1 MKNAIIGQSGGPTA
15 AINATLSGVVREL
28 AKSDKVDTIYGML
41 NGIEGCM
48 QEKFCNLSKLLF
60 TENDFVRLEK
70 TPSAALGSCRLKL
83 PAETSD
89 KPEDVETYTK
99 LFEILNRYNI
109 GYFFYIGGNDSMDT
123 IRKLSSYGDKI
134 GSDIRFVGIPKTI
147 DNDLACTDHTPG
159 YGSAAKYVAASVAEI
174 LCDTAVYKLKA
185 VTVVEIMG
193 RDAGWLTAAAALS
206 KPDLVYLPEVP
217 FSVDEFIEDLR
228 EILDR
233 KPNVVVAVSEGI
245 RDKNGRYIS
254 ESEDNVKTDSFGH
267 KQLSGTGRVLEA
279 IIKEKIGC
287 KARTVE
293 FSILQRCAAHI
304 ASAADIEESIKIG
317 SFGARLALEGESG
330 CMATFVRTSTKPY
343 SCTCQK
349 AELNSVANVVR
360 QVPRE
365 FINERGNHVTSECIE
380 WIRPLVL
387 GESIPEFE
395 NGLPVQFII

>member
-1 MKNAIIGQSGGPTA
+1 MKKNAVIGQSGGPTA

-28 AKSDKVDTIYGML
+28 KASEKVDTVYGML
-41 NGIEGCM
+41 NGIEGFM
-48 QEKFCNLSKLLF
+48 KEEFCNLSKLLF

-70 TPSAALGSCRLKL
+70 TPAAALGSCRLKL
-83 PAETSD
+83 PSETSE
-89 KPEDVETYTK
+89 KAEDIEMYNK
-99 LFEILNRYNI
+99 IFEILDRNNI

-123 IRKLSSYGDKI
+123 IRKLSAYAKKLN
-134 GSDIRFVGIPKTI
+134 SDIRFVGVPKTI

-159 YGSAAKYVAASVAEI
+159 YGSAAKYVATSLAEI
-174 LCDTAVYKLKA
+174 LRDTAVYKIKA

-193 RDAGWLTAAAALS
+193 RDAGWLTASAALAR
-206 KPDLVYLPEVP
+206 PDLVYLPEVD
-217 FSVDEFIEDLR
+217 FSIEEFLEDVKA
-228 EILDR
+228 EFEK

-254 ESEDNVKTDSFGH
+254 EDGSKTDAFGH
-267 KQLSGTGRVLEA
+267 KQLSGTGRVLES
-279 IIKEKIGC
+279 ILKEKLGC

-293 FSILQRCAAHI
+293 LSILQRCAAHI
-304 ASAADIEESIKIG
+304 ASGTDIEESVKIG
-317 SFGARLALEGESG
+317 SFGARLALEGETG

-343 SCTCQK
+343 SCNCQK
-349 AELNSVANVVR
+349 AELDSVANVVR

-365 FINERGNHVTSECIE
+365 FINERGNHVTTECIE